1 MEIFYHPQFIRLE
14 YSFLLQI
21 LTSQDF
27 VTQTLVRASCPSA
40 ASWCYI
46 RGEKQDSGT
55 ANLLYLHT
63 LFEFLNSALGFEWEK
78 T

>member
-27 VTQTLVRASCPSA
+27 VTQTLVTWIP
-40 ASWCYI
+40 
-46 RGEKQDSGT
+46 EK
-55 ANLLYLHT
+55 LYQGKYKI
-63 LFEFLNSALGFEWEK
+63 S
-78 T
+78 